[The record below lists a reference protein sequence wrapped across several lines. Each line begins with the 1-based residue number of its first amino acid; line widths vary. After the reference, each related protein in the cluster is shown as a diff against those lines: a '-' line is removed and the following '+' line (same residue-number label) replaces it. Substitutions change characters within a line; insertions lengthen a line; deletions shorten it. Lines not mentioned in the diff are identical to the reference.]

1 MSDRDDR
8 CRLDPI
14 RSRPHE
20 RDAALARLRD
30 ENCAIRLDLETGI
43 AKLRRWSGPRL
54 SVFGVILVP
63 GHYTE
68 TPLFDRR
75 ARAPSEPDGDRLAAT
90 LKARKVE
97 RERRE
102 AAERAREREEGEAA

>member
-1 MSDRDDR
+1 MSRDD
-8 CRLDPI
+8 LDPI
-14 RSRPHE
+14 RSHPHE
-20 RDAALARLRD
+20 RDAALSMLTS
-30 ENCAIRLDLETGI
+30 EQCAIRLDLETGI
-43 AKLRRWSGPRL
+43 ARLRRWSGPRL

-75 ARAPSEPDGDRLAAT
+75 VAAPREPDGERLATA